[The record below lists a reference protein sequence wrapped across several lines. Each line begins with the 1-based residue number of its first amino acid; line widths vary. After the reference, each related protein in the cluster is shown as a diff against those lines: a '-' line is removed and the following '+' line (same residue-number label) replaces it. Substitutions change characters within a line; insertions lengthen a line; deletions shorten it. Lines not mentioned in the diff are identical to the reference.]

1 MPAGQYGPRLT
12 DEEYDRRIVELHRGM
27 SPMPTPEEDRAIRH
41 RALDLAI
48 DHRFGRDFPQA
59 RRDALWAASERV
71 EAQRLRL
78 GLKYLLSVLVRSLR
92 RTHATALTNALA
104 AEYSKV
110 LTQPELEQF
119 LGLDKGQRPE
129 LPVDR

>member
-1 MPAGQYGPRLT
+1 
-12 DEEYDRRIVELHRGM
+12 
-27 SPMPTPEEDRAIRH
+27 
-41 RALDLAI
+41 
-48 DHRFGRDFPQA
+48 
-59 RRDALWAASERV
+59 
-71 EAQRLRL
+71 
-78 GLKYLLSVLVRSLR
+78 VRSLR